1 MKSEKYLAGGLI
13 KGIGGRAVKSFMKSD
28 LYKGLKSDAMKRINK
43 LYSKTPAKSV
53 TKDNYLKGLKK
64 LDIKGAK
71 ADIIQKAL
79 AIKGGPVKDLPRK
92 LQVGLQLGAR
102 NVRKYRKRI
111 NLLGNT
117 YLKKG
122 ERMLKNKKDN

>member
-1 MKSEKYLAGGLI
+1 MKSGKYLAGGLI
-13 KGIGGRAVKSFMKSD
+13 KGIGGKAIKSFMKSD
-28 LYKGLKSDAMKRINK
+28 LYKGLKGEAMERINK
-43 LYSKTPAKSV
+43 LYNKTPAKSV
-53 TKDNYLKGLKK
+53 QRSKYLQGLKK
-64 LDIKGAK
+64 LDVKGVK
-71 ADIIQKAL
+71 ADLIQKAL
-79 AIKGGPVKDLPRK
+79 SIKGGPVKDLPRK